1 MLQRSRLDEVICA
14 TWLFRLRLRY
24 GPFTSGSQRQST
36 ASWQGLRM
44 GKLGWRVTRWRA
56 RLSMAW
62 KSSFYTRQLFKT
74 VMWYRWYLSRKG
86 HRSPFTL
93 AFLPFLQTMSVML
106 LIGKTVFFSIVF
118 SIFVYMFANFCLAF
132 NFTVFYV
139 CMCLFSFLLFILSV
153 GDGERLV
160 GVWQ

>member
-1 MLQRSRLDEVICA
+1 
-14 TWLFRLRLRY
+14 
-24 GPFTSGSQRQST
+24 
-36 ASWQGLRM
+36 
-44 GKLGWRVTRWRA
+44 
-56 RLSMAW
+56 
-62 KSSFYTRQLFKT
+62 
-74 VMWYRWYLSRKG
+74 
-86 HRSPFTL
+86 
-93 AFLPFLQTMSVML
+93 MSVML